1 MVHGTRV
8 IESAFAVESLMNCI
22 HCSSYPS
29 STKSRSPVS
38 PRGGSVAHGESS
50 DSETAEE
57 ASVRRSWSST
67 SGNQSQWASKKPSSS
82 GSFRRRGP
90 EHIKRTASMDSI
102 DFLHSIPS
110 ASDGK
115 GLSEKVGAYHSVQ
128 MTIVLN
134 IRTSPYSMVLD

>member
-1 MVHGTRV
+1 MVPGTWV
-8 IESAFAVESLMNCI
+8 IESAFTGESLMNCI
-22 HCSSYPS
+22 LCSSYPS

-50 DSETAEE
+50 DSETAED
-57 ASVRRSWSST
+57 ASVRRS
-67 SGNQSQWASKKPSSS
+67 GNHSQWASKKPSSA

-102 DFLHSIPS
+102 DFLLSIPS

-115 GLSEKVGAYHSVQ
+115 GLSEKVGAYHS
-128 MTIVLN
+128 I
-134 IRTSPYSMVLD
+134 